1 MKSKTLN
8 TSEATPA
15 HVLLSPVDNNKVLDF
30 INFNA
35 IGSNLITGSNAFKK
49 IQSASKVNSADLY
62 NNSSDYTLKYNKI
75 NNLYLSDL
83 NTQDSLFYGMKRQ
96 HEYASTSSVFNNSN
110 TYVDNNSVS
119 KVLDYNYGYGNK
131 PESNGSVVEFANK
144 SNKPELNTTTG
155 EVAQLNLGTASV
167 LPTNMV
173 TYNTPVNMLDDT
185 VQYRSL
191 ELKSPNQQVLS
202 SDRNIRNIENLNP
215 LNKNYNFNVNS
226 SVVEQ
231 ASSSFPSTHLPTN
244 FHGKGMPSV
253 GYDRFTSNG
262 MNAPIMSA
270 KEELAPNFL
279 FTPF

>member
-96 HEYASTSSVFNNSN
+96 HEYTSTSSVFNNSS

-119 KVLDYNYGYGNK
+119 KVLDYNYGYGPK
-131 PESNGSVVEFANK
+131 SASSGSVIEFANK
-144 SNKPELNTTTG
+144 STKPELDTTTG
-155 EVAQLNLGTASV
+155 AVADLNSVNSPV
-167 LPTNMV
+167 LPANLTSL
-173 TYNTPVNMLDDT
+173 NTPVNMLDDT

-191 ELKSPNQQVLS
+191 EVKSPNQQVLS
-202 SDRNIRNIENLNP
+202 SDRNVRNIENLNP

-231 ASSSFPSTHLPTN
+231 ASSSFTSNHLPTN
-244 FHGKGMPSV
+244 FHGNGMPSV

-270 KEELAPNFL
+270 KEELAPNFV

>member
-62 NNSSDYTLKYNKI
+62 NSSSDYTLKYNKI

-96 HEYASTSSVFNNSN
+96 HEYTSTSSVFNNAN

-119 KVLDYNYGYGNK
+119 KVLDYNYGYGNQ
-131 PESNGSVVEFANK
+131 PVSSGSVVEFANK
-144 SNKPELNTTTG
+144 YNKPEVNTSVG
-155 EVAQLNLGTASV
+155 EVAQLSLSSSSV

-173 TYNTPVNMLDDT
+173 SLSTPLNMLDEA

-191 ELKSPNQQVLS
+191 DPKSPNQQVLS
-202 SDRNIRNIENLNP
+202 SDRNVRNIENLNP

-226 SVVEQ
+226 SLVEQ
-231 ASSSFPSTHLPTN
+231 ASSAFPSTHIPTN
-244 FHGKGMPSV
+244 FHGEGMPSLS
-253 GYDRFTSNG
+253 YDRFTSKG

-270 KEELAPNFL
+270 KEELAPNFI